1 MQPIDPM
8 QRSTMNVPPSFAS
21 PPSRNGG
28 RMWRPV
34 IFVIIV
40 LALLWAAM
48 YAKGAGWLPFLTG
61 ADDPNPKLYQA
72 VFLGNQQV
80 YFGKIK
86 KMTRGSIVLTDIFY
100 LQVVQEPLQG
110 NDANGQ
116 QPAAD
121 SKEPA
126 INLVKIGSEI
136 HGPTDKMVIPKTS
149 VVFWEDIKAD
159 GTVAKAIAEF
169 KAKKASE

>member
-1 MQPIDPM
+1 MMRPI
-8 QRSTMNVPPSFAS
+8 V
-21 PPSRNGG
+21 
-28 RMWRPV
+28 
-34 IFVIIV
+34 FVLV
-40 LALLWAAM
+40 LAALIAAVC
-48 YAKGAGWLPFLTG
+48 YAKKAGWLPFLAG

-110 NDANGQ
+110 NDASG
-116 QPAAD
+116 QPAQQGQTT
-121 SKEPA
+121 EPA

-149 VVFWEDIKAD
+149 IVFWEDLKAD
-159 GTVAKAIAEF
+159 GTVSKAIAEF
-169 KAKKASE
+169 KAKKTAE